1 MRKSNSNASS
11 RLCLKL
17 SYRVSGYP
25 LDPREDLAFKVNFLQ
40 NSRKNTLYNDFL
52 ISGMDREHP
61 LVKHYC
67 SMKYAV
73 NSPYGIE
80 ARMLAKE
87 SVSTK
92 INLSSS

>member
-1 MRKSNSNASS
+1 MRLSS
-11 RLCLKL
+11 RM
-17 SYRVSGYP
+17 SGQP
-25 LDPREDLAFKVNFLQ
+25 LDPQEDLAFKVNFLQ

-52 ISGMDREHP
+52 KSGMDKEHP

-73 NSPYGIE
+73 NSPYGKE

-87 SVSTK
+87 EVSTK
-92 INLSSS
+92 INLS